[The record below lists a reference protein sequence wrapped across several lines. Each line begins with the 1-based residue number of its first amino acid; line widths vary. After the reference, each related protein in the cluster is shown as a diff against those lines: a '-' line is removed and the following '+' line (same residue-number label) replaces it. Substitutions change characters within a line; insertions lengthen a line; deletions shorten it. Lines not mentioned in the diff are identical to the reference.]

1 MHVKSK
7 WQFKNSS
14 LEKSRKSFGISD
26 HMSQEKIAF
35 SLYSNPLKT
44 TMLYT
49 EAKLFFASLRAAGSG
64 MSTNFLP
71 FNARSGLSISLKSP
85 YAEGIQNARVSE
97 LEKGQE
103 MPFALT

>member
-1 MHVKSK
+1 MAASKS
-7 WQFKNSS
+7 
-14 LEKSRKSFGISD
+14 LV
-26 HMSQEKIAF
+26 
-35 SLYSNPLKT
+35 NPSVFQT
-44 TMLYT
+44 TCHKK
-49 EAKLFFASLRAAGSG
+49 KLLFRSTHIHSKPQCCTQKPNFFFASLRAAGGG

-85 YAEGIQNARVSE
+85 YAEGIQNARVSG